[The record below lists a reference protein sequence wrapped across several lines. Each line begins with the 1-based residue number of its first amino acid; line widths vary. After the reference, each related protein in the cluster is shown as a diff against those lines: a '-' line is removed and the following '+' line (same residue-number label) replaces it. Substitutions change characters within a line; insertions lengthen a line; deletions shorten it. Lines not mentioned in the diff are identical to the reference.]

1 MKNLLFIFALVLG
14 VSFVSC
20 ESKTTSTTV
29 ESVDSVSMDSVSVDS
44 TAVDSLITDS
54 IAE

>member
-29 ESVDSVSMDSVSVDS
+29 ESVDSVSVDS